1 MQRATVTVAQL
12 RSTGREAG
20 REAAILRSGQKD
32 ALGTTLRIPAET
44 IVFLQ
49 IYHPSYPY
57 KKEKK

>member
-1 MQRATVTVAQL
+1 MQRATLTVAQL

-44 IVFLQ
+44 IVPSLSTFSPAFLLANC
-49 IYHPSYPY
+49 
-57 KKEKK
+57 